1 MPDDTLF
8 RPVVG
13 IDLGTTNSAIAYI
26 RGGRPALLSID
37 ESALIPSVVHR
48 APDGEMLVGK
58 VAKDALVAMPERSI
72 ASVKRLMGTDTV
84 ISLGD
89 QDFSAT
95 DISALIL
102 GRIKNAVDAEFGE
115 GSKEAVITVP
125 AYFSDRQRRA
135 TKDAGEQA
143 GFIVERIVNEPT
155 AAAMAFGL
163 DHLEASARILVYD
176 LGGGTFDVSIVHLES
191 GILEVEA
198 SDGDRLLGGD
208 DFDQLIVQH
217 LVDLVKG
224 NGGFDPQQD
233 ARAMARLKVEAEQAK
248 VRLSEDLQT
257 SVKIPVLGM
266 DGSRPVGV
274 DTRLSR
280 EHFNELI
287 APLIDRTVM
296 LTKSCIKAAGIKS
309 QDISTVILVGG
320 STRIPLVR
328 ERMEALFGQPPLI
341 SVNPDEAVA
350 LGAAVQ
356 AGIKSGALTADGLI
370 VTDVAPF
377 TMGIDVVQWDNLG
390 RPHSGHYAA
399 VIPKN
404 VTIPTTRTQRFM
416 TVYPGQT
423 TIKVEVYQGESKK
436 VKGNEKLGEIVID
449 GLPPGPAGREAI
461 DVTFRYSLNGILVV
475 EAVSVSTGGR
485 VADRLHDALDR
496 SSQDRLDET
505 QRTLHERPIEP
516 EDEDEDEDVESVLLE
531 DIAREVHTAKR
542 QLKRLRSRDTNL
554 RPLIDDIIRRL
565 DAAEA
570 AKDLDA
576 VNTMLNGVVDLL
588 LPMDS

>member
-1 MPDDTLF
+1 MSDDAIF

-13 IDLGTTNSAIAYI
+13 IDLGTTNSAVAYI
-26 RGGRPALLSID
+26 RDGRPALLSID
-37 ESALIPSVVHR
+37 ELPLLPSVVHR
-48 APDGEMLVGK
+48 APDGEMLVGN

-72 ASVKRLMGTDTV
+72 ASVKRLMGTDSV

-89 QDFSAT
+89 QDFSPI

-102 GRIKNAVDAEFGE
+102 GRIKKAVDAEFGE
-115 GSKEAVITVP
+115 GTKEAVITVP

-143 GFIVERIVNEPT
+143 GFIVDRIVNEPT

-163 DHLEASARILVYD
+163 DNLDTSARILVYD

-208 DFDQLIVQH
+208 DFDELIVQQ
-217 LVDLVKG
+217 LVELVKRDG
-224 NGGFDPQQD
+224 MFDPQQD

-248 VRLSEDLQT
+248 VRLSEDLDT
-257 SVKIPVLGM
+257 PVKIPVLGM

-274 DTRLSR
+274 DTRLNR
-280 EHFNELI
+280 EHFNALI

-296 LTKSCIKAAGIKS
+296 LTKSCIKAAAIKP

-328 ERMEALFGQPPLI
+328 ERMETLFGHPPLI

-356 AGIKSGALTADGLI
+356 AGIKSGALASEGLI

-377 TMGIDVVQWDNLG
+377 TMGIDVVEWDKLG
-390 RPHSGHYAA
+390 RPRSGRYAP

-404 VTIPTTRTQRFM
+404 VTIPTTRTRRFM

-436 VKGNEKLGEIVID
+436 VKGNEKLGELVID

-461 DVTFRYSLNGILVV
+461 DVTFRYSLNGILEV

-496 SSQDRLDET
+496 SSQERLDET
-505 QRTLHERPIEP
+505 QKTLKERPLEP
-516 EDEDEDEDVESVLLE
+516 EDEDVETILVE
-531 DIAREVHTAKR
+531 DIPREIQTVRR
-542 QLKRLRSRDTNL
+542 QLKRLRSRDANL
-554 RPLIDDIIRRL
+554 RPLIDEIIRRL
-565 DAAEA
+565 DVAEA
-570 AKDLDA
+570 SDDLEA
-576 VNTMLNGVVDLL
+576 VTILLNEATDFLI
-588 LPMDS
+588 PMDS

>member
-1 MPDDTLF
+1 MSDDAIF

-13 IDLGTTNSAIAYI
+13 IDLGTTNSAVAYI
-26 RGGRPALLSID
+26 RDGRPALLSID
-37 ESALIPSVVHR
+37 ELPLLPSVVHR
-48 APDGEMLVGK
+48 APDGEMLVGN

-72 ASVKRLMGTDTV
+72 ASVKRLMGTDSV

-89 QDFSAT
+89 QDFSPI

-102 GRIKNAVDAEFGE
+102 DRIKKAVDAEFGE
-115 GSKEAVITVP
+115 GTKEAVITVP

-143 GFIVERIVNEPT
+143 GFIVDRIVNEPT

-163 DHLEASARILVYD
+163 DNLDTSARILVYD

-208 DFDQLIVQH
+208 DFDELIVQQ
-217 LVDLVKG
+217 LVELVKRDG
-224 NGGFDPQQD
+224 MFDPQQD

-248 VRLSEDLQT
+248 VRLSEDLDT
-257 SVKIPVLGM
+257 PVKIPVLGM

-274 DTRLSR
+274 DTRLNR
-280 EHFNELI
+280 EHFNAII

-296 LTKSCIKAAGIKS
+296 LTKSCIKAAAIKP

-328 ERMEALFGQPPLI
+328 ERMETLFGHPPLI

-356 AGIKSGALTADGLI
+356 AGIKSGALASEGLI

-377 TMGIDVVQWDNLG
+377 TMGIDVVEWDKLG
-390 RPHSGHYAA
+390 RPRSGRYAP

-404 VTIPTTRTQRFM
+404 VTIPTTRTRRFM

-436 VKGNEKLGEIVID
+436 VKGNEKLGELVID

-461 DVTFRYSLNGILVV
+461 DVTFRYSLNGILEV

-496 SSQDRLDET
+496 SSQERLDET
-505 QRTLHERPIEP
+505 QKTLKERPLEP
-516 EDEDEDEDVESVLLE
+516 EDEDVETILVE
-531 DIAREVHTAKR
+531 DIPREIQTVRR
-542 QLKRLRSRDTNL
+542 QLKRLRSRDANL
-554 RPLIDDIIRRL
+554 RPLIDEIIRRL
-565 DAAEA
+565 DVAEA
-570 AKDLDA
+570 SDDLEA
-576 VNTMLNGVVDLL
+576 VTILLNEATDFLI
-588 LPMDS
+588 PMDS

>member
-1 MPDDTLF
+1 MSDDAIF

-13 IDLGTTNSAIAYI
+13 IDLGTTNSAVAYI
-26 RGGRPALLSID
+26 RDGRPALLSID
-37 ESALIPSVVHR
+37 ELPLLPSVVHR
-48 APDGEMLVGK
+48 APDGEMLVGN

-72 ASVKRLMGTDTV
+72 ASVKRLMGTDSV

-89 QDFSAT
+89 QDFSPI

-102 GRIKNAVDAEFGE
+102 GRIKKAVDAEFGE
-115 GSKEAVITVP
+115 GTKEAVITVP

-143 GFIVERIVNEPT
+143 GFIVDRIVNEPT

-163 DHLEASARILVYD
+163 DNLDTSARILVYD

-208 DFDQLIVQH
+208 DFDELIVQQ
-217 LVDLVKG
+217 LVELVKRDG
-224 NGGFDPQQD
+224 MFDPQQD

-248 VRLSEDLQT
+248 VRLSEDLDT
-257 SVKIPVLGM
+257 PVKFPVLGM

-274 DTRLSR
+274 DTRLNR
-280 EHFNELI
+280 EHFNALI

-296 LTKSCIKAAGIKS
+296 LTKSCIKAAAIKP

-328 ERMEALFGQPPLI
+328 ERMETLFGHPPLI

-356 AGIKSGALTADGLI
+356 AGIKSGALASEGLI

-377 TMGIDVVQWDNLG
+377 TMGIDVVEWDKLG
-390 RPHSGHYAA
+390 RPRSGRYAP

-404 VTIPTTRTQRFM
+404 VTIPTTRTRRFM

-436 VKGNEKLGEIVID
+436 VKGNEKLGELVID

-461 DVTFRYSLNGILVV
+461 DVTFRYSLNGILEV

-496 SSQDRLDET
+496 SSQERLDET
-505 QRTLHERPIEP
+505 QKTLKERPLEP
-516 EDEDEDEDVESVLLE
+516 EDEDVETILVE
-531 DIAREVHTAKR
+531 DIPREIQTVRR
-542 QLKRLRSRDTNL
+542 QLKRLRSRDANL
-554 RPLIDDIIRRL
+554 RPLIDEIIRRL
-565 DAAEA
+565 DVAEA
-570 AKDLDA
+570 SDDLEA
-576 VNTMLNGVVDLL
+576 VTILLNEATDFLI
-588 LPMDS
+588 PMDS

>member
-1 MPDDTLF
+1 MSDDAIF

-13 IDLGTTNSAIAYI
+13 IDLGTTNSAVAYI
-26 RGGRPALLSID
+26 RDGRPALLSID
-37 ESALIPSVVHR
+37 ELPLLPSVVHR
-48 APDGEMLVGK
+48 APDGEMLVGN

-72 ASVKRLMGTDTV
+72 ASVKRLMGTDSV

-89 QDFSAT
+89 QDFSPI

-102 GRIKNAVDAEFGE
+102 DRIKKAVDAEFGE
-115 GSKEAVITVP
+115 GTKEAVITVP

-143 GFIVERIVNEPT
+143 GFIVDRIVNEPT

-163 DHLEASARILVYD
+163 DNLDTSARILVYD

-208 DFDQLIVQH
+208 DFDELIVQQ
-217 LVDLVKG
+217 LVELVKRDG
-224 NGGFDPQQD
+224 MFDPQQD

-248 VRLSEDLQT
+248 VRLSEDLDT
-257 SVKIPVLGM
+257 PVKIPVLGM

-274 DTRLSR
+274 DTRLNR
-280 EHFNELI
+280 EHFNALI

-296 LTKSCIKAAGIKS
+296 LTKSCIKAAAIKP

-328 ERMEALFGQPPLI
+328 ERMETLFGHPPLI

-356 AGIKSGALTADGLI
+356 AGIKSGALASEGLI

-377 TMGIDVVQWDNLG
+377 TMGIDVVEWDKLG
-390 RPHSGHYAA
+390 RPRSGRYAP

-404 VTIPTTRTQRFM
+404 VTIPTTRTRRFM

-436 VKGNEKLGEIVID
+436 VKGNEKLGELVID

-461 DVTFRYSLNGILVV
+461 DVTFRYSLNGILEV

-496 SSQDRLDET
+496 SSQERLDET
-505 QRTLHERPIEP
+505 QKTLKERPLEP
-516 EDEDEDEDVESVLLE
+516 EDEDVETILVE
-531 DIAREVHTAKR
+531 DIPREIQTVRR
-542 QLKRLRSRDTNL
+542 QLKRLRSRDANL
-554 RPLIDDIIRRL
+554 RPLIDEIIRRL
-565 DAAEA
+565 DVAEA
-570 AKDLDA
+570 SDDLEA
-576 VNTMLNGVVDLL
+576 VTILLNEATDFLI
-588 LPMDS
+588 PMDS